1 MNLRMLLSFA
11 AGLLTA
17 VLLYQPIVTQKNAQ
31 IAHLEVEQLRMEAAA
46 NQAAGILHHERLMHF
61 GMVSK
66 DTALI
71 IPLKP
76 TI

>member
-17 VLLYQPIVTQKNAQ
+17 MLLYQPLVADKNAQ
-31 IAHLEVEQLRMEAAA
+31 IAHLEVERLRMEAAA

-66 DTALI
+66 D
-71 IPLKP
+71 LK
-76 TI
+76 